1 MTTSNCWAS
10 IIPGCAITNALQAKH
25 GIPMCFG
32 YLEKKNNGTKK
43 IKIKNCSITFL
54 WLIGSI
60 KHDPHN
66 QIQKLKIIFLHMH
79 VNITTVLLCPS
90 NPFLLIK
97 CGSEQQ
103 LILRS

>member
-1 MTTSNCWAS
+1 MPFKLNMAFL
-10 IIPGCAITNALQAKH
+10 CALVIWKKKH
-25 GIPMCFG
+25 
-32 YLEKKNNGTKK
+32 GTKK
-43 IKIKNCSITFL
+43 NKIKNCSITFL